1 MKTAVSI
8 PDAIYKAAERAST
21 RLGVSRSRLY
31 TMAIERLLEA
41 ECTRG
46 VTERLNEIYSKE
58 DSRLDPAWMAMQ
70 MSSLSAEDESW

>member
-8 PDAIYKAAERAST
+8 PDAIYKAAERASK

-31 TMAIERLLEA
+31 AMAIERLLET
-41 ECTRG
+41 ECARG

-70 MSSLSAEDESW
+70 MRSLSAEDESW

>member
-8 PDAIYKAAERAST
+8 PDAIYKAAERASK

-31 TMAIERLLEA
+31 TMAIERLLET

-70 MSSLSAEDESW
+70 MRSLSAEDESW